1 MSWGMGWGSA
11 VIQAGQGEAR
21 LQCSKQAG
29 ICTAL
34 ITEVLEGGR
43 VDNWVKG
50 RERGENW
57 RQAIRGLN

>member
-1 MSWGMGWGSA
+1 M
-11 VIQAGQGEAR
+11 IQGGRGKAG

-34 ITEVLEGGR
+34 ITAVLEGGR

>member
-34 ITEVLEGGR
+34 ITAALEGRR
-43 VDNWVKG
+43 VDSWG
-50 RERGENW
+50 GGEERTGGKQLED
-57 RQAIRGLN
+57 LK